1 MSGGS
6 YDYAYSMVNQF
17 ASDLRLSTPL
27 RKAFKKHLKRVAEA
41 MKAVEW
47 VDSGDC
53 SEPHGD
59 KAIRKVLI
67 NSFGNVNIQKR
78 TVLAT

>member
-6 YDYAYSMVNQF
+6 YDYAYSTVNQF

-27 RKAFKKHLKRVAEA
+27 RKAFKKHLRLVAEA
-41 MKAVEW
+41 MRAIEW

-59 KAIRKVLI
+59 KAIRKVL
-67 NSFGNVNIQKR
+67 
-78 TVLAT
+78 AT